1 MMMMAMTIVN
11 VFVLTLSPVISI
23 YLSIYLPIHLSIYL
37 SISISIYLSI
47 HLSIYLYIYIHLS
60 IFVVT
65 HGGVGFEGPPEK
77 YTHFIINME
86 NKTRPDI
93 CNHCDFH
100 HQNNHYHNHHVYDD
114 DDDNDVNFNKNQQQQ
129 LQQQQQQQQQQKVV
143 YNHQYYDRQQYLQN
157 RLRVVNVLIRINSN
171 EMVKLHVN
179 ESTNMIGVL
188 EQVLK
193 GFFKKMIFA
202 LLSLDEWWDV
212 TLDVIQMMMRMH
224 DADPSIYFS
233 LIFRIHHHLYHL
245 YHDI

>member
-1 MMMMAMTIVN
+1 MSKCVRSY
-11 VFVLTLSPVISI
+11 LSPVISI
-23 YLSIYLPIHLSIYL
+23 HLSVYL
-37 SISISIYLSI
+37 
-47 HLSIYLYIYIHLS
+47 
-60 IFVVT
+60 VT

-100 HQNNHYHNHHVYDD
+100 HQHNHHHQHHVDD
-114 DDDNDVNFNKNQQQQ
+114 DGNDVNCNKNPHICDNHNNQHITTTSTSDQQQHQQLSGQQLQHQQQ
-129 LQQQQQQQQQQKVV
+129 LQKVV

-157 RLRVVNVLIRINSN
+157 RLRVVNVLIRTNSN

-193 GFFKKMIFA
+193 GF
-202 LLSLDEWWDV
+202 
-212 TLDVIQMMMRMH
+212 
-224 DADPSIYFS
+224 
-233 LIFRIHHHLYHL
+233 
-245 YHDI
+245 

>member
-1 MMMMAMTIVN
+1 M
-11 VFVLTLSPVISI
+11 
-23 YLSIYLPIHLSIYL
+23 Y
-37 SISISIYLSI
+37 
-47 HLSIYLYIYIHLS
+47 LS

-77 YTHFIINME
+77 YTHFIIKME

-100 HQNNHYHNHHVYDD
+100 HQNNHHHNVNDD
-114 DDDNDVNFNKNQQQQ
+114 DDYDNGVNFNKIQHITTTSIGTSDQQQQQ
-129 LQQQQQQQQQQKVV
+129 LQQQQQKVV

-193 GFFKKMIFA
+193 GFFKKI
-202 LLSLDEWWDV
+202 
-212 TLDVIQMMMRMH
+212 
-224 DADPSIYFS
+224 
-233 LIFRIHHHLYHL
+233 
-245 YHDI
+245 